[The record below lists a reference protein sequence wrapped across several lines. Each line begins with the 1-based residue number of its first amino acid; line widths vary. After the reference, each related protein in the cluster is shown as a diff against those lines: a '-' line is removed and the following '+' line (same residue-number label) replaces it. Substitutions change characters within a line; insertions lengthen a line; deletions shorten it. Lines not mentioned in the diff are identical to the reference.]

1 MATQRIYIAPDRV
14 TVSKPGYDAVNPPA
28 VDYKYLALDSRLTSN
43 RPLEIGMI
51 GSFSR
56 GMTVNYTTTYAGIP
70 GVDLV
75 VFDTGSIAG
84 VGTYIR
90 YQKGIVIRDAGSNAF
105 NRSHFYL
112 GCYNNRFVVGED
124 VQYVGSTLSNGAFP
138 AFYVLWQTW

>member
-1 MATQRIYIAPDRV
+1 MTQRIYIAPDRV

-43 RPLEIGMI
+43 KPLEIGLI
-51 GSFSR
+51 PTFVR

-70 GVDLV
+70 GVDIV
-75 VFDTGSIAG
+75 VYNTGSIAG
-84 VGTYIR
+84 VGNFIR
-90 YQKGIVIRDAGSNAF
+90 YQRGIVIRDAGSVAY

-112 GCYNNRFVVGED
+112 GCYNNHFVVGED
-124 VQYVGSTLSNGAFP
+124 VQYVGSSLTGGSYP